1 MLTPTA
7 LLAQA
12 TWVLESTT
20 PTARAQA
27 AIAADTAGKIYL
39 FGGYDEG
46 GSAFN
51 TVSIYDTVTDTWSTG
66 PTMPQPTR
74 GASAVHYN
82 NNIYVIGGY
91 NSGQHNLVQILN
103 LATST
108 WTQVTLPGSGWETSA
123 AVVGSQII
131 VVGGES
137 NTLQT
142 FSFDPANSTT
152 TTLANNPNGSLASQ
166 VAVIDSKLYLIGAT
180 STYTPGN
187 TQLDMFTPLTNTWST
202 TPADDTLARTQFAA
216 VSDGTYLYVMGGSN
230 TASNNS
236 SPFYS
241 DTRIYTPG
249 TDTWSNG
256 PSLPLGLRETAA
268 VYVNG
273 TIYLAGGFS
282 ASGVSSSLY
291 ALQTIPEP
299 ATVALLGLGL
309 LLLRL
314 HGWRRR

>member
-39 FGGYDEG
+39 LGGYDG

-66 PTMPQPTR
+66 PAMPQATR
-74 GASAVHYN
+74 GAAAVYYDN
-82 NNIYVIGGY
+82 QIYVVGGHD
-91 NSGQHNLVQILN
+91 SGQLNLVQILN
-103 LATST
+103 LTTST
-108 WTQVTLPGSGWETSA
+108 WTQVTLPGGGWETSA

-137 NTLQT
+137 GTLQT

-152 TTLANNPNGSLASQ
+152 STLANNPNGSLASQ

-180 STYTPGN
+180 STYSPGS
-187 TQLDMFTPLTNTWST
+187 TQLDLFDPLTNTWST
-202 TPADDTLARTQFAA
+202 TPADDTLPRTQFAA
-216 VSDGTYLYVMGGSN
+216 VTDGTSLYVMGGSD

-249 TDTWSNG
+249 TDTWSDG

-268 VYVNG
+268 VSFNG

-282 ASGVSSSLY
+282 SSGVSSGLY
-291 ALQTIPEP
+291 ALQAIPEP
-299 ATVALLGLGL
+299 STVALLGLGL
-309 LLLRL
+309 LYLGF
-314 HGWRRR
+314 HSWRRR